1 MALADPIHQLDLP
14 STNKLEK
21 ELTERVVE
29 GAERWSRLSKEYRS
43 QCHRVKHNGIQQGW
57 IIFDSA
63 AARVSLQPTTAKQ
76 VLKEMAVVKKTILH
90 LCAKNFCGK
99 SEAKATLVL
108 EIKKLKLLRLVDQR
122 VATIS

>member
-1 MALADPIHQLDLP
+1 
-14 STNKLEK
+14 
-21 ELTERVVE
+21 
-29 GAERWSRLSKEYRS
+29 
-43 QCHRVKHNGIQQGW
+43 
-57 IIFDSA
+57 
-63 AARVSLQPTTAKQ
+63 

>member
-1 MALADPIHQLDLP
+1 
-14 STNKLEK
+14 
-21 ELTERVVE
+21 
-29 GAERWSRLSKEYRS
+29 
-43 QCHRVKHNGIQQGW
+43 VKHNGIQQGW

-63 AARVSLQPTTAKQ
+63 TAWVSQPTTAKQ

-122 VATIS
+122 VTTIS